1 MVEILKNNKQEGFGN
16 IKKKALYKGL
26 PPTDIILQRLTYIII
41 PLLSYYFI
49 RNISISYIF
58 SILRFSNYKDG
69 DFYGIY
75 DENDKTKDNN
85 RLINSY
91 NYFCDENEDNNEQ
104 TNENNMKNNMK
115 NNINSEFYLP
125 KLKDCNIENNSFLN
139 YQNIKVVSSL
149 KNIFKKTIHG
159 KFNNIKNEDDIDNA
173 VNKINVFDLI
183 KFILTPIIA
192 MGLVIINF
200 FSNITFGNIFS
211 STVSFFMWLL
221 WGIAIILYFGLINP
235 YHNLNHS
242 THANGTLP
250 NLSKIANKFNKSIFH
265 IILMSLTII
274 SIGVITATSFSN
286 LRVGGKRTII
296 DEELIG
302 KGIIISI
309 ISIGIIYLLISN
321 KETKNN

>member
-1 MVEILKNNKQEGFGN
+1 MVEILKNNKHEGFGN

-58 SILRFSNYKDG
+58 SILRFSNYKDK

-91 NYFCDENEDNNEQ
+91 NYFCDNDDNNEE
-104 TNENNMKNNMK
+104 TDGINM
-115 NNINSEFYLP
+115 NINSEFYLP
-125 KLKDCNIENNSFLN
+125 KLNNCNIENNSFLN
-139 YQNIKVVSSL
+139 YQNIKIVSSL
-149 KNIFKKTIHG
+149 KNIFKTSIHS
-159 KFNNIKNEDDIDNA
+159 KSNNIKDEDDIDNA

-192 MGLVIINF
+192 IGLVIINF

-242 THANGTLP
+242 THVNDTLP

-274 SIGVITATSFSN
+274 SIGIITATSFSN
-286 LRVGGKRTII
+286 VRVGGKRTII

-321 KETKNN
+321 KENKNN